1 MLVGNHW
8 ATSGQVPMTKR
19 EEKYVI
25 RFVYWILSL
34 CLAIGVG
41 DAFVRL
47 TLEMCRAAVHA
58 HQHDQLSY
66 SRFTHALLS
75 AKPRSVGNE
84 AHESPKH

>member
-1 MLVGNHW
+1 
-8 ATSGQVPMTKR
+8 
-19 EEKYVI
+19 VI
-25 RFVYWILSL
+25 RFVCAILSL

-58 HQHDQLSY
+58 HQHDQMSY

-75 AKPRSVGNE
+75 AKPRHLPNRQGSE
-84 AHESPKH
+84 K